1 MIGRSVADIA
11 VIGGNGFIGRALV
24 SRLAE
29 RGASVRVFDRFS
41 RGSEVLASSGVTT
54 VRGDFLSR
62 SDLARAVSGTHT
74 AVHALSTTTPATAQ
88 DDPAQDVQT
97 NLLPSIALFDECARA
112 GVRRVVFL
120 STGGAI
126 YGSTAAELLTEDTI
140 PRPVSPYAIGKLAIE
155 NYLRYFSATTGLRST
170 VLRLSN
176 PYGPGQRA
184 GRAQGLIPIALRAVR
199 DGVAITQY
207 GDGSMVR
214 DYIHINDASRTIAD
228 VVLGDPQ
235 HDLYNLGSGVGA
247 TVGEVLAII
256 HQVTGRPLTLDRR
269 PVPATFV
276 SRSVLDTS
284 RLRAEFPT
292 NSVTSLTD
300 GIRSTW
306 QELIASD

>member
-1 MIGRSVADIA
+1 MADIA

-41 RGSEVLASSGVTT
+41 HGTEVLASSGVTT
-54 VRGDFLSR
+54 MRGDFLSR

-74 AVHALSTTTPATAQ
+74 VVHALSTTTPATAQ

-97 NLLPSIALFDECARA
+97 NLLPSIALFEECARA
-112 GVRRVVFL
+112 NVGRVVFL

-126 YGSTAAELLTEDTI
+126 YGSTAAELLTEDTM

-228 VVLGDPQ
+228 VVLGDPR

-247 TVGEVLAII
+247 TVREVLAII

-269 PVPATFV
+269 PAPATFV

-292 NSVTSLTD
+292 HSVTSLTD
-300 GIRSTW
+300 GIRLTW
-306 QELIASD
+306 QELMASD